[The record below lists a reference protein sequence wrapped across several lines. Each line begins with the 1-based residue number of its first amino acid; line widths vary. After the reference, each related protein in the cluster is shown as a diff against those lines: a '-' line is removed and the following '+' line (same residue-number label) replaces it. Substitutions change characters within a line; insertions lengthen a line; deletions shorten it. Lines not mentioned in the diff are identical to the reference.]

1 MRELAGGAFQNM
13 PSSEA
18 SFISPE
24 TGPST
29 ERYYQSSTRS
39 ARDRIKL
46 IKLIWDFV
54 GTEFGGRQLQYEM
67 FYSAAQP
74 VVNTRMFKAYDWPAA
89 KAAVDRCLGDY

>member
-1 MRELAGGAFQNM
+1 MAN
-13 PSSEA
+13 
-18 SFISPE
+18 
-24 TGPST
+24 
-29 ERYYQSSTRS
+29 

-67 FYSAAQP
+67 FYSAPQP

-89 KAAVDRCLGDY
+89 KAAVDRCLGEY